1 MGELGVRELGVW
13 SDGVGSEEF
22 WDSCFETGL
31 TGFTGLR
38 LFGRLARV
46 WCQSVTNRSDLV
58 VTEFLV

>member
-1 MGELGVRELGVW
+1 MRELGVR
-13 SDGVGSEEF
+13 EF

-58 VTEFLV
+58 VTELEFGII